1 MEYCSNNAYM
11 EFWST
16 VMWKWANIMPRKKDE
31 VERRYDVKLYEVTLC
46 LVRHNLDIL
55 KLILA
60 LFAKLL
66 LCPLI
71 IYTQIDTFSNTH
83 FLKQL

>member
-16 VMWKWANIMPRKKDE
+16 AMWKWANIMLRKKDE

-55 KLILA
+55 KLRLRGGMMR
-60 LFAKLL
+60 LRGGMMLN
-66 LCPLI
+66 
-71 IYTQIDTFSNTH
+71 YMR
-83 FLKQL
+83 

>member
-1 MEYCSNNAYM
+1 M

-16 VMWKWANIMPRKKDE
+16 VMWKWANIMLRKKDE

-55 KLILA
+55 KLRLRGGMMR
-60 LFAKLL
+60 LRGGMMLN
-66 LCPLI
+66 
-71 IYTQIDTFSNTH
+71 YMR
-83 FLKQL
+83 

>member
-1 MEYCSNNAYM
+1 M

-31 VERRYDVKLYEVTLC
+31 VERRYDVKLYEVTFC

-55 KLILA
+55 KLRLRGGMMR
-60 LFAKLL
+60 LRGGMMLN
-66 LCPLI
+66 
-71 IYTQIDTFSNTH
+71 YMR
-83 FLKQL
+83 

>member
-1 MEYCSNNAYM
+1 M

-55 KLILA
+55 KLRLRGGMMR
-60 LFAKLL
+60 LRGGMMLN
-66 LCPLI
+66 
-71 IYTQIDTFSNTH
+71 YMR
-83 FLKQL
+83 